1 MSAIATIT
9 PASGFEPHDTEC
21 SNPGRD
27 DYWTCP
33 GCYHDLGNVGAGTHW
48 CPECGRCVICT
59 VEHHPACHARL
70 ATQQDEE

>member
-1 MSAIATIT
+1 MSTIATIT
-9 PASGFEPHDTEC
+9 PAHGFEPHCMEC
-21 SNPGRD
+21 SNPNRD

-59 VEHHPACHARL
+59 VEYQPACHARL
-70 ATQQDEE
+70 QTEED